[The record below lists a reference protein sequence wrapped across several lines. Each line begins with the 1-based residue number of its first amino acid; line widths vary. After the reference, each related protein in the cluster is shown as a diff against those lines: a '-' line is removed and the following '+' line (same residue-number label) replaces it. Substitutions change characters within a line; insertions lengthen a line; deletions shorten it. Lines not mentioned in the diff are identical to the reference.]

1 MNKRIKVFNVDD
13 SPIYRQVLKDIISSD
28 PNLEYMGFA
37 ANGAIAVKKLELID
51 RCGDVEFRLVEG
63 SDDFV
68 QLESFLAFM
77 GK

>member
-1 MNKRIKVFNVDD
+1 MLKNGFSGLDIIKQVQRELLNLKIDD
-13 SPIYRQVLKDIISSD
+13 S
-28 PNLEYMGFA
+28 
-37 ANGAIAVKKLELID
+37 KKLELID